1 MMFSVYKTKKV
12 GLLLGMLDI
21 IFKRRSIRAFLD
33 QPVEK
38 EKIITCLQAA
48 MAAPTAANS
57 QPWEFVVVDDC
68 DIMSQFR
75 KSFVFANYNA
85 PCAIVVCSNEK
96 LAFKGPGH
104 EMWVQDC
111 SAATQNILLA
121 ATSLGL
127 GSLWIGI
134 YPLEHNIKRLKRII
148 SLPEEVTP
156 LNIIYLGYPNE
167 VKPPRTRYN
176 EKRVYWNHYD
186 QSRKH
191 RLKDKPKT
199 GHY

>member
-1 MMFSVYKTKKV
+1 ME
-12 GLLLGMLDI
+12 MLDI

-38 EKIITCLQAA
+38 EKIITCLRAA

-57 QPWEFVVVDDC
+57 QPWEFVVVDEDE
-68 DIMSQFR
+68 IMSQFR
-75 KSFVFANYNA
+75 KRFVFAKYNA
-85 PCAIVVCSNEK
+85 PCAIVVCSNK
-96 LAFKGPGH
+96 NLAFKGPGH

-127 GSLWIGI
+127 GSLWVGI
-134 YPLEHNIKRLKRII
+134 YPLEHNIKRLKSIL
-148 SLPEEVTP
+148 SLPEDVTP
-156 LNIIYLGYPNE
+156 LNIIYLGYPSE
-167 VKPPRTRYN
+167 VKPSRTRYN
-176 EKRVYWNHYD
+176 EKRVYWNQYD
-186 QSRKH
+186 QTRKH
-191 RLKDKPKT
+191 RLKDKPKI